1 MYGEFESLAIELR
14 DGGALWVHMTD
25 GPTLDA
31 DLAQLYGRVS
41 NAPEVRVVVLTGA
54 KEKAFCV
61 GGGGATVP
69 TEAQARNAYWVNGMR
84 EAREVIFSALD
95 CNKPVIGR
103 INGHAVGKGCSIA
116 LCCDITVMVEDS
128 KIGDT
133 HVKVGLTC
141 GDGGS
146 LLWPYLVGMVTARR
160 FLLTGD
166 LLTGREAASIGLVTE
181 ATPRAELDDRIAVW
195 IEKLTRSAAPTAVAL
210 TKRALN
216 SAIRQQATA
225 HMDMS
230 LGMETLSFLT
240 EDHREG
246 AAALVEKRTPK
257 FTGR

>member
-1 MYGEFESLAIELR
+1 
-14 DGGALWVHMTD
+14 MTD
-25 GPTLDA
+25 KGGQLDD
-31 DLAQLYGRVS
+31 DLALLYRRAGLD
-41 NAPEVRVVVLTGA
+41 PEVRVIVLTGSA
-54 KEKAFCV
+54 EKAFCV
-61 GGGGATVP
+61 GGGGANAP
-69 TEAQARNAYWVNGMR
+69 TDPIVRNAYWVNGMVS
-84 EAREVIFSALD
+84 AREVILSALD
-95 CNKPVIGR
+95 CDKPVIGR

-133 HVKVGLTC
+133 HVKVGLTA

-146 LLWPYLVGMVTARR
+146 LLWPHIVGLMRSKR

-166 LLTGREAASIGLVTE
+166 LLTGKEAAEIGLVTE
-181 ATPRAELDDRIAVW
+181 SVPRAKLDER
-195 IEKLTRSAAPTAVAL
+195 TAYWVGRMTGGASKAISL

-216 SAIRQQATA
+216 SSLRQHAAT

-246 AAALVEKRTPK
+246 AKALTEKREPK
-257 FTGR
+257 FSGR

>member
-1 MYGEFESLAIELR
+1 MYGEFEWLAVDLR
-14 DGGALWVHMTD
+14 DGGALWVQMTD
-25 GPTLDA
+25 GAALDA
-31 DLAQLYGRVS
+31 ELAQLYGRVS
-41 NAPEVRVVVLTGA
+41 NDPQVRVVVLTGA

-61 GGGGATVP
+61 GGGGATAP
-69 TEAQARNAYWVNGMR
+69 TEGQARNAYWVKGMR
-84 EAREVIFSALD
+84 EAREVILSALD

-133 HVKVGLTC
+133 HVKVGLTA

-146 LLWPYLVGMVTARR
+146 LLWPHLVGMMTAKR

-166 LLTGREAASIGLVTE
+166 LLTGREAAAIGLVTE
-181 ATPRAELDDRIAVW
+181 ATPRGELDARIAHW
-195 IEKLTRSAAPTAVAL
+195 IEKLTQSAAPTAVAL

-216 SAIRQQATA
+216 AAIRQEAAA

-246 AAALVEKRTPK
+246 AAALVQKRPPK
-257 FTGR
+257 FTGA

>member
-1 MYGEFESLAIELR
+1 MYGEFESLTVELR
-14 DGGALWVHMTD
+14 EGGALWVHMTD
-25 GPTLDA
+25 GSALDA
-31 DLAQLYGRVS
+31 ELTQLYGRAS
-41 NAPEVRVVVLTGA
+41 NDPQVRIVVLTGA

-61 GGGGATVP
+61 GGGGAGAP
-69 TEAQARNAYWVNGMR
+69 KDGQARNAYWVNGMR
-84 EAREVIFSALD
+84 EAREVILSALD

-133 HVKVGLTC
+133 HVKVGLTA

-146 LLWPYLVGMVTARR
+146 LLWPHLVGMVTAKR

-166 LLTGREAASIGLVTE
+166 LLTGREAATIGLVTE
-181 ATPRAELDDRIAVW
+181 AVPRADLDGRIAHW
-195 IEKLTRSAAPTAVAL
+195 IEKLTQSAAPVAVAL

-216 SAIRQQATA
+216 SAIRQQAAA

-240 EDHREG
+240 DDHREG

-257 FTGR
+257 FAGV